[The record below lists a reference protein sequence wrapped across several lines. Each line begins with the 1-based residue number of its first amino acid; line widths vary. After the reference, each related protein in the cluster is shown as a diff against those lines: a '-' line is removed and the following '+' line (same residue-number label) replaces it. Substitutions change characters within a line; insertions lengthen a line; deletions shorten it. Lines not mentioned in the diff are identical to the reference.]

1 MWMDMACGN
10 QRSCANANRPA
21 RPAPSLSQIR
31 MPPHTIHQITTSFFI
46 QILELLRPCVY
57 NGIRTRKI
65 IYFFNSP
72 FNSFHCCPIKL
83 SQISGT
89 AVELLKIK
97 PIAWKNLITI
107 GNSQEKAYWSV
118 KTSWHKICR
127 CPTTI
132 LVNILCFNG
141 YMQIEPFIGIGSFKT
156 I

>member
-1 MWMDMACGN
+1 MIFAFLPHE
-10 QRSCANANRPA
+10 QSIVSSNAISNVKH
-21 RPAPSLSQIR
+21 SLVPFIAIKDASDSVKLEYKG
-31 MPPHTIHQITTSFFI
+31 TSFFD
-46 QILELLRPCVY
+46 
-57 NGIRTRKI
+57 NSIRTRKI